1 LENKKLVCTSYTQEQ
16 MSEAIDSLKKD
27 YTLIESIGEG
37 NAKPNVGN
45 HCKRCDYQDVCPYGR
60 NV

>member
-1 LENKKLVCTSYTQEQ
+1 MQ
-16 MSEAIDSLKKD
+16 EAIDSLTKD
-27 YTLIESIGEG
+27 YKIIESVDESL
-37 NAKPNVGN
+37 AKANVGN